1 MTALPVTCE
10 LWVDGAR
17 YADGQPAEVS
27 ADPFALSGLRV
38 TWGRSNTIDQ
48 PEAAT
53 CSFTIADPPGGAVR
67 FDDTVKLG
75 STVVVFAT
83 LATVRH
89 VVFAGRVTDL
99 DASFDVDA
107 DAAVC
112 DVVAADQLADLANRF
127 VGAEPWPAEQM
138 WQRAQRIVTAVGLD
152 PAVVLAGI
160 PAPQANL
167 TVSRMDVDRQSAA
180 SLLQDLA
187 VSTGFVL
194 WSSYSAAS
202 GSQYLI
208 FEDPAARAS
217 LYVLAQDLGTLLW
230 TVGTGTGAG
239 TPMTSCDVLQEP
251 VRWRREVGDLITRV
265 AVRWLDQSTSPGTT
279 ERTVALV
286 DTANETLLGARGL
299 SVGTI
304 LTTQNDATAL
314 ASRLL
319 AAHQPSDSW
328 RTEGL
333 TWDLAATEHDTPET
347 RSLAITLLDNVSRLG
362 YAIALIDLPYW
373 TPTAAATQ
381 LYIEGG
387 DYQFVEGAW
396 SLALQGAPATGLGG
410 SLSYGATDP
419 SIRYRDLDCSVSF
432 LEMIGVG
439 PAGPT
444 GPAWADIPAGTTWAA
459 VPADINWSEDPR

>member
-1 MTALPVTCE
+1 MTALPVGCE
-10 LWVDGAR
+10 LWVDGTR
-17 YADGQPAEVS
+17 YADGQPAEIS
-27 ADPFALSGLRV
+27 EDPFAMSGLRV
-38 TWGRSNTIDQ
+38 VWGRSNTIDQ
-48 PEAAT
+48 PEPST
-53 CSFTIADPPGGAVR
+53 CTFTIADPPGGAVR

-75 STVVVFAT
+75 STVVVYAT
-83 LATVRH
+83 LDGIRY

-99 DASFDVDA
+99 DAAYDADA

-112 DVVAADQLADLANRF
+112 EVVAADQLSDLANRF
-127 VGAEPWPAEQM
+127 VGAEPWPAEMM
-138 WQRAQRIVTAVGLD
+138 WQRAHRIVIAVGLD
-152 PAVVLAGI
+152 PNKVLAYI
-160 PAPQANL
+160 PTPSNEL
-167 TVSRMDVDRQSAA
+167 IVSRMDVDRQSAA

-194 WSSYSAAS
+194 WSSFNPANQ
-202 GSQYLI
+202 SQYLI

-217 LYVLAQDLGTLLW
+217 LYVLGQDLATLLW
-230 TVGTGTGAG
+230 TVQSGTGAG

-265 AVRWLDQSTSPGTT
+265 AVRWLDQTTNPGTT

-286 DTANETLLGARGL
+286 DTASESALGARGL

-304 LTTQNDATAL
+304 LTTSNDATAL
-314 ASRLL
+314 AGRLL

-328 RTEGL
+328 RSEGL
-333 TWDLAATEHDTPET
+333 TWDLSFTESDTAAV
-347 RSLAITLLDNVSRLG
+347 RSLAVTLLDNVARLG
-362 YAIALIDLPYW
+362 FAIALIDLPYW
-373 TPTAAATQ
+373 TPTSAATQ

-396 SLALQGAPATGLGG
+396 VLALQGAPATGLGG

-419 SIRYRDLDCSVSF
+419 SIRYVDLDCNVSF
-432 LEMIGVG
+432 LEMTGVG

-444 GPAWADIPAGTTWAA
+444 GPAWADIPAATTWAS